1 MEIGFQK
8 VMLIKTMILLLS
20 SSSLQT
26 WCTAQVCFKL
36 EAAFSGKA
44 MNLGNTFI
52 TIPALER
59 FLGKIKCLKAK
70 LYPVSELPR

>member
-1 MEIGFQK
+1 MF
-8 VMLIKTMILLLS
+8 IKTHELSVEPQFLANLLNSPGVLQIGS
-20 SSSLQT
+20 SFLN
-26 WCTAQVCFKL
+26 KGH
-36 EAAFSGKA
+36 EY
-44 MNLGNTFI
+44 LGNTFI